1 MNENLGSASR
11 AAHRLAEPLAT
22 FATATALALTIAAPA
37 SAQTERAAAHVLT
50 LQEARARAARVSDL
64 AYDLT
69 FKLDDESPDYSGSV
83 TATFTLADAET
94 DLTLDFF
101 DGTVASVDIN
111 DAAVDTHYNGFFL
124 TLPAAALHA
133 GPNRIEVRFTHPY
146 SSDGSGL
153 YRFQDPEDGRDYL
166 FTDFEPYDQNRLFP
180 SFDQPDLKARYASI
194 VTVPAAWQ
202 VISNVAE
209 SEVTE
214 TGAEKTWVFPQTL
227 PISTYV
233 FALHAGEYHVWESA
247 AGDVPLRLFARES
260 MAQYVEPDDWFLIT
274 RQGFQFFENY
284 FDIPYPF
291 GKYDQVIVPHFNAG
305 AMENVGAVTFNELY
319 LRRGAY
325 TRQDRRAIASVL
337 LHELAHMWF
346 GDLVTMD
353 WWNGLWLNESFATL
367 MSVLA
372 MVEGTEFTAEW
383 LESYRATID
392 AYAADERDTTHAIEL
407 PIADTDGA
415 FANFDDITYEKGSAT
430 LIQLNYLVG
439 PETFRRGVGDYLQA
453 HAYGNTG
460 IEDFLGAISA
470 AAGQDLD
477 RWAEDWLLAP
487 GTNTLDVELEC
498 RDGAILSLALLQGS
512 PEAWPTL
519 RTHRTQVGLYDFD
532 GGEVAVRTLPVTY
545 SGPRTNVAAA
555 EGQRCPD
562 MVYANHGAWDF
573 VRVRL
578 DPGALPVLSE
588 NLHAFEDPLTRLML
602 WHSAW
607 DMALD
612 ARLPLTR
619 YFEFALANLG
629 READAAIERHV
640 IVSVWAALNYLVQV
654 DPGPGGLGTWGP
666 RVESYLWRELVASDP
681 GSDRQLQ
688 MLDRYTLAVTSAA
701 GVDHVAQIVNGN
713 ETLPDG
719 LAIDQDRRWSLLQV
733 LAEHGHGETAE
744 LLAAERTSDPSDAGR
759 LRALAIEV
767 AAPDVAVK
775 QHWVASLIDPARV
788 TTLAEFRAAA
798 RALFPR
804 SQHELEMRFVDEVL
818 AAVLEQSGTRDPQ
831 FLTVL
836 IAGLARPVCS
846 RDYVDRVAAALA
858 AGTDLHPILERGLKD
873 ARFEA
878 ARCLRIAAAFH

>member
-11 AAHRLAEPLAT
+11 ATYPSAALLAA
-22 FATATALALTIAAPA
+22 FATVFVALSSAAPA
-37 SAQTERAAAHVLT
+37 RAQEERAAAHVLT
-50 LQEARARAARVSDL
+50 MLEARARAARVSDV

-69 FKLDDESPDYSGSV
+69 FSLDDESPEYSGSV
-83 TATFTLADAET
+83 AATFMLTDAET
-94 DLTLDFF
+94 DLTLDFL
-101 DGTVASVDIN
+101 DGTVVSIDVN
-111 DAAVDTHYNGFFL
+111 GRAVDTRYNGFFL
-124 TLPAAALHA
+124 TLPAAALQA
-133 GPNRIEVRFTHPY
+133 GRNRAQVRFTHPY
-146 SSDGSGL
+146 STDGSGL

-166 FTDFEPYDQNRLFP
+166 FTDFEPYDQHRLFP
-180 SFDQPDLKARYASI
+180 SFDQPDLKARYASS
-194 VTVPAAWQ
+194 VTAPAAWH
-202 VISNVAE
+202 VISNIAE

-214 TGAEKTWVFPQTL
+214 TGGEKTWVFPRTL
-227 PISTYV
+227 ALSTYV

-260 MAQYVEPDDWFLIT
+260 MAQYVKPDDWFLFT
-274 RQGFQFFENY
+274 RQGFEFFEDY
-284 FDIPYPF
+284 FDVPYPF

-305 AMENVGAVTFNELY
+305 AMENVGAVTFNERY
-319 LRRGAY
+319 LRRGTY

-353 WWNGLWLNESFATL
+353 WWNGLWLNESFATF

-372 MVEGTEFTAEW
+372 MVENTEFTDEW
-383 LESYRATID
+383 LESYRATIT

-439 PETFRRGVGDYLQA
+439 PEIFRQGVSDYLQA

-470 AAGQDLD
+470 AAGRDLD
-477 RWAEDWLLAP
+477 HWAEDWLLAP

-498 RDGAILSLALLQGS
+498 RDGAIVSLALLQGS

-519 RTHRTQVGLYDFD
+519 RTHRTQLGLYDFD
-532 GGEVAVRTLPVTY
+532 AGGVAVRTLPVTY
-545 SGPRTNVAAA
+545 SGPRTSVAPA
-555 EGQRCPD
+555 EGERCPD

-578 DPGALPVLSE
+578 DPEALPMLSE
-588 NLHAFEDPLTRLML
+588 HLHRFEDPLARLML
-602 WHSAW
+602 WQSVW
-607 DMALD
+607 DMTRD
-612 ARLPLTR
+612 ARLPLTQ
-619 YFEFALANLG
+619 YLEFALANLG
-629 READAAIERHV
+629 READQTIERHV
-640 IVSVWAALNYLVQV
+640 FGAVQQSLDYLVQI
-654 DPGPGGLGTWGP
+654 DPGPSGLGAWGP
-666 RVESYLWRELVASDP
+666 RVESYLWRELVASAP

-688 MLDRYTLAVTSAA
+688 MLDRYVQAVTSAA
-701 GVDHVAQIVNGN
+701 GVEHVAQIVNGN

-767 AAPDVAVK
+767 AAPDIAVK
-775 QHWVASLIDPARV
+775 RHWVENLLDSARA

-798 RALFPR
+798 AALFPR
-804 SQHELEMRFVDEVL
+804 TQHELKMGFVDEVL
-818 AAVLEQSGTRDPQ
+818 AAVLEQSSTRDPP
-831 FLTVL
+831 FLTMLV
-836 IAGLARPVCS
+836 AGLVRPVCS
-846 RDYVDRVAAALA
+846 RDYVERVDKALA
-858 AGTDLHPILERGLKD
+858 AGSDLHPIVERELKD

-878 ARCLRIAAAFH
+878 ARCLKIAAALH